1 MKRFLRD
8 LSAATASL
16 TVLVLM
22 ESFTGITLES
32 LKHRWMHHPEFLAML
47 PALMDFRGNV
57 ALAHS
62 ARTATATHLGDEE
75 KALQSSLAVLLV
87 GLMVPPVIGLV
98 VYYAYGG
105 DLSTLV
111 GAAFLTVLSVTAV
124 VTPVTVGIVRVA
136 AMLGFDPD
144 HVAPPLTTA
153 LSDVLTVVLLFT
165 IAEVMV
171 G

>member
-16 TVLVLM
+16 AVLVLM
-22 ESFTGITLES
+22 ESFTGITLEA
-32 LKHRWMHHPEFLAML
+32 LKHRWVHHPEFLAML

-62 ARTATATHLGDEE
+62 SRTATATHLGDEE
-75 KALQSSLAVLLV
+75 KALQSSIAVLLV
-87 GLMVPPVIGLV
+87 GFVVPPVIGLV
-98 VYYAYGG
+98 VHYSYGG
-105 DLSTLV
+105 DLSVLIGTAL
-111 GAAFLTVLSVTAV
+111 LTVLSVTAV
-124 VTPVTVGIVRVA
+124 VTPVTVGIVRTA
-136 AMLGFDPD
+136 AMLGLDPD

-153 LSDVLTVVLLFT
+153 LSDILTVAFLFT